1 VFFGRYRNIDS
12 EGENEM
18 SEKGKKA
25 SLAVHSEAFPQTV
38 TIQAHA
44 ENEWFEDWMDYCDA
58 EDRAD
63 WYELEEWLS
72 SEPADAYC

>member
-1 VFFGRYRNIDS
+1 
-12 EGENEM
+12 M

-25 SLAVHSEAFPQTV
+25 SLAVHSETFPQTA

-58 EDRAD
+58 EYLSECCDMRDDWENAAAD
-63 WYELEEWLS
+63 F
-72 SEPADAYC
+72 YC